1 MPHGEGDN
9 GVGFSYR
16 DPAGSALEVTDE
28 GTNPMKTHRQTLHVA
43 KHARTVPAEGPN
55 GSSRNVPLVRATRGI
70 LILAFALGSLG
81 TDVAISSGYGTA
93 DHVNGHPSAG
103 NVHLTASVST
113 AVSTTHVTNR
123 PWIY

>member
-1 MPHGEGDN
+1 MPHGKADD
-9 GVGFSYR
+9 GVDFLIR

-55 GSSRNVPLVRATRGI
+55 GAPRNVSLVRATRGI

-81 TDVAISSGYGTA
+81 TDVAISAGYGTA
-93 DHVNGHPSAG
+93 DHVTDHPSVD
-103 NVHLTASVST
+103 NVRLASHVST
-113 AVSTTHVTNR
+113 ATSRISNVA
-123 PWIY
+123 WIY